1 MRLPRILQMI
11 LLLKDIRRKKVCN
24 LEFFCR
30 QVNIGLQKD
39 CCIDKKLTP
48 GVRVTVKLHKGLE
61 SNTKQLRTEVVS
73 PAEPREKKG
82 LYWGYSVRMAD
93 SLSAVFAQS
102 PYKGGYD
109 LTIGTSERGQVVDE
123 CQVIKVIT
131 LSEYFYLVL
140 LSTKSIRI

>member
-1 MRLPRILQMI
+1 M
-11 LLLKDIRRKKVCN
+11 
-24 LEFFCR
+24 
-30 QVNIGLQKD
+30 
-39 CCIDKKLTP
+39 
-48 GVRVTVKLHKGLE
+48 TVKLHKGLE

-82 LYWGYSVRMAD
+82 LYWGYAVRMAD

-123 CQVIKVIT
+123 CQVTNVI
-131 LSEYFYLVL
+131 SWHERA
-140 LSTKSIRI
+140 S